1 MSIWKKRNN
10 THIILRKLTRGG
22 GLAVFFSSKI
32 AVALTLLF
40 LVMSIGITGFMVFTS
55 HKTTIEQTN
64 LSQRLEELL
73 SVNNP
78 SVEQLTE
85 KAQIEMMLDENTFF
99 GQVLL
104 AGYMTSITITTVGYD
119 DVIRD
124 YAYEFMDDKWR
135 KAYNIWVTLFV
146 IIAYLVILY
155 VNANFVAYLVGS
167 RLAETMKRRSL
178 LKRVSTLN
186 DHYIVCGCTGA
197 GAVIIEELLRV
208 NLPVVGIGS
217 DDNPPPDLRK
227 RKGFYY
233 FSQDRSEEIML
244 SDAGIRRA
252 KGFVTVLPDA
262 TSNLY
267 LTLSAHL
274 LNNDLTIVS
283 RAVGSESAEKL
294 ALVGA
299 DSSFTPS
306 VAVGRSL
313 VADLLNQ
320 DTMDFLDRMIG
331 DPEHNF
337 RMEEYIIEKECP
349 SIGASL
355 GELDIGRVSGARI
368 FAIMKVNKD
377 IVYNPGYGYTLEE
390 GDILLTIESPEQLQT
405 LSRVL
410 ERGKRRRRRNKR

>member
-1 MSIWKKRNN
+1 MSIWKKRNKS
-10 THIILRKLTRGG
+10 HILIRKLTKGG

-32 AVALTLLF
+32 AVALTLF
-40 LVMSIGITGFMVFTS
+40 VLVMGIGITGFMVFTS
-55 HKTTIEQTN
+55 HKTAIEKTN

-78 SVEQLTE
+78 SVEQLNE
-85 KAQIEMMLDENTFF
+85 KARIEMMLDEDTFF

-146 IIAYLVILY
+146 IIAYMVILY

-197 GAVIIEELLRV
+197 GAVVINELLRV

-217 DDNPPPDLRK
+217 DVNPPPDLRK
-227 RKGFYY
+227 RRGFYY
-233 FSQDRSEEIML
+233 FPQDRSDEIML
-244 SDAGIRRA
+244 NDAGIHRA
-252 KGFVTVLPDA
+252 KGFVSVLPDE
-262 TSNLY
+262 TSNLF

-274 LNNDLTIVS
+274 LNDDLTIFS
-283 RAVGSESAEKL
+283 RAAGSESEEKL

-299 DSSFTPS
+299 SSSFTPS
-306 VAVGRSL
+306 IAVGRNL
-313 VADLLNQ
+313 VADLFNQ

-331 DPEHNF
+331 DPEHDC
-337 RMEEYIIEKECP
+337 RMEEYIIEKGCS
-349 SIGASL
+349 SIGATL
-355 GELDIGRVSGARI
+355 GELDLGRISGARI
-368 FAIMKVNKD
+368 FAIMKGDKS
-377 IVYNPGYGYTLEE
+377 IIYNPGYEYALEE
-390 GDILLTIESPEQLQT
+390 GDILLTIESPEQLQA

-410 ERGKRRRRRNKR
+410 ERGKRRRRRKRR